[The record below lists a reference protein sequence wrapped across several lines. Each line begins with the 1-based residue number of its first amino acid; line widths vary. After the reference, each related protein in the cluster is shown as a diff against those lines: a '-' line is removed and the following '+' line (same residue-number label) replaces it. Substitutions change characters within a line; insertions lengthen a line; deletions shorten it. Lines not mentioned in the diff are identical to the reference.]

1 MWHGGADCST
11 LGIVGLRAPAVFRLP
26 ASVYR
31 LADQSVLELDPATD
45 PAFVG
50 LLRTG
55 PLRLADE
62 LDPAR
67 FSLHEFFRKR
77 AIRRRAHAIRFV
89 FDDWFTE
96 AGSFP

>member
-1 MWHGGADCST
+1 MWHGGADRST
-11 LGIVGLRAPAVFRLP
+11 LGIVGLTAQLSSVDPAPIKSPRSRTRLDPGTNFPAV
-26 ASVYR
+26 
-31 LADQSVLELDPATD
+31 D
-45 PAFVG
+45 
-50 LLRTG
+50 LLRTS

-77 AIRRRAHAIRFV
+77 AIGRRAHAIRFV

-96 AGSFP
+96 AGSFS